1 MTATDSPGVA
11 SAQLTSALINLAAAG
26 LRTHCSDPTLSELWV
41 SDHEAERAEAVRLC
55 HGCPV
60 LRECRQAADARD
72 ERWHVWGGRD
82 YTRRPWG
89 RSRDA
94 PESAQAA

>member
-11 SAQLTSALINLAAAG
+11 SAQLTRALINLAAAG
-26 LRTHCSDPTLSELWV
+26 LRTHCSDVALSELWV

-60 LRECRQAADARD
+60 IIECRQAADARA

-82 YTRRPWG
+82 YTRR
-89 RSRDA
+89 
-94 PESAQAA
+94 